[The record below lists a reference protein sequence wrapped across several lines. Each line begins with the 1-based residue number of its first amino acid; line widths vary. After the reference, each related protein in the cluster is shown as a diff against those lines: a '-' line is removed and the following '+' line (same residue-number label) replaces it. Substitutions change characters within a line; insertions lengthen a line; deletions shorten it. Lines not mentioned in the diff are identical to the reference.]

1 MMTTGID
8 LVDISRIRTLYTP
21 AFAQR
26 ILSKPELV
34 FFEDI
39 QNESRRFTFL
49 AGRFAAKEALFK
61 ALKKGDKTLNYN
73 DITILNDEDGA
84 PFIESFPNI
93 EKYQVEV
100 SISHTNEYAVAIVL
114 LEKKE

>member
-8 LVDISRIRTLYTP
+8 LVEINRIRALYST
-21 AFAQR
+21 AFIER
-26 ILSKPELV
+26 ILSKKERQ

-61 ALKKGDKTLNYN
+61 ALKKGDKTLNFA

-84 PFIESFPNI
+84 PYIESFPKGQLYKT
-93 EKYQVEV
+93 EL
-100 SISHTNEYAVAIVL
+100 SISHTDLYAVAIVL
-114 LEKKE
+114 LEIKE

>member
-8 LVDISRIRTLYTP
+8 LVEISRIRALISA
-21 AFAQR
+21 AFVER
-26 ILSKPELV
+26 ILSKTEHQ
-34 FFEDI
+34 FFDDI
-39 QNESRRFTFL
+39 QNESRKFTFL

-61 ALKKGDKTLNYN
+61 ALKRGDQTLNFK

-84 PFIESFPNI
+84 PYIASFPNS
-93 EKYQVEV
+93 EGYQSEI
-100 SISHTNEYAVAIVL
+100 SISHTDNYAIAIVL

>member
-8 LVDISRIRTLYTP
+8 LVEISRIKTLFSH

-26 ILSKPELV
+26 ILSKPELA

-39 QNESRRFTFL
+39 QNESRKFTFL

-84 PFIESFPNI
+84 PFVESFPNS
-93 EKYQVEV
+93 EKYQVEL
-100 SISHTNEYAVAIVL
+100 SISHSNEYAVAVVL

>member
-8 LVDISRIRTLYTP
+8 LVEISRIKTLYTQ
-21 AFAQR
+21 AFATR
-26 ILSKPELV
+26 ILSKPELL

-39 QNESRRFTFL
+39 QNESRKFTFL

-61 ALKKGDKTLNYN
+61 ALKKGDKTLNYK

-84 PFIESFPNI
+84 PFIESFPNC
-93 EKYQVEV
+93 EHYQVEL
-100 SISHTNEYAVAIVL
+100 SISHTDNYAVAIVL